1 MDAEE
6 VKEDSA
12 GSLFSHLMELRN
24 RLLYSV
30 IGILVFFIPA
40 AIFSQELYSLI
51 AAPLMS
57 VLPEGTTMIATEVA
71 SPFLTPLKL
80 AFIVAIVFA
89 IPILLYQLWAFIAP
103 GLYQHEK
110 KMVFPLLF
118 SSTLLFYLGM
128 AFAYVVVFPLVFG
141 FFTKVAPAGVT
152 VMTDIKSYLDFVF
165 SMFIAFGVA
174 FEVPVAVFLLV
185 RSGVIDADK
194 LAKKRPY
201 VVLWAFV
208 AAMLL
213 TPPDVMS
220 QTLLAIPM
228 LILFEIGLF
237 VARHGQKKT
246 NKDDGDNDEHY
257 EMTDAEME
265 QELANADK
273 DVNNN
278 QKKQE

>member
-6 VKEDSA
+6 VKEDST

-40 AIFSQELYSLI
+40 AIFSQELYSLV

-80 AFIVAIVFA
+80 AFVVAIVFA
-89 IPILLYQLWAFIAP
+89 IPVLLYQLWAFIAP

-118 SSTLLFYLGM
+118 SSTLLFYMGM
-128 AFAYVVVFPLVFG
+128 AFAYIVVFPLVFG

-185 RSGVIDADK
+185 RGGVIDADK

-237 VARHGQKKT
+237 VARYGQKKT
-246 NKDDGDNDEHY
+246 AANDSDDDEHY

-265 QELANADK
+265 QELDNADK
-273 DVNNN
+273 DVKSDS
-278 QKKQE
+278 KK

>member
-6 VKEDSA
+6 VKEDST

-40 AIFSQELYSLI
+40 AIFSQELYSLV

-80 AFIVAIVFA
+80 AFVVAIVLA
-89 IPILLYQLWAFIAP
+89 IPVLLYQLWAFIAP

-128 AFAYVVVFPLVFG
+128 TFAYFVVFPLVFG
-141 FFTKVAPAGVT
+141 FFTKVAPVGVT

-185 RSGVIDADK
+185 RGGVIDADK

-237 VARHGQKKT
+237 VARYGQKKT
-246 NKDDGDNDEHY
+246 GADDSDEDEHH

-273 DVNNN
+273 DVKRDP
-278 QKKQE
+278 KK